1 MLETKMGELA
11 CLVVTKKGEFD
22 DHLAKLNEVEGK
34 AVESIDCAIKS
45 TVNVVFDAIVALV
58 EAQRTKALQEVSEG
72 MKITEGVN
80 GG

>member
-34 AVESIDCAIKS
+34 AVESIDCAKS
-45 TVNVVFDAIVALV
+45 TVNVVFDAIMALV
-58 EAQRTKALQEVSEG
+58 EAQRTKALQEVSE
-72 MKITEGVN
+72 V
-80 GG
+80 